1 MEMDKTKTYISITE
15 YIACFINL
23 CKVGLFIFIFLDS
36 IVGGMGFEPWMSPL
50 KTP

>member
-1 MEMDKTKTYISITE
+1 MEMDKTKTYISIRE

-36 IVGGMGFEPWMSPL
+36 IVGGWDLNLGYL
-50 KTP
+50 GCLH